1 MMKKLNLIFIIL
13 ASSILI
19 VSCEKNDDL
28 TDLSLLK
35 NSWTASYEENTTEGI
50 DIYRPSDY
58 MNFPTSRF
66 RQVFIFDKKNECDYL
81 VLAEN
86 DAHFFAKGSWEY
98 DSQSNL
104 MKIFDSNSIK
114 IFEFEVLEIRDDLLK
129 LKATS

>member
-1 MMKKLNLIFIIL
+1 MKKLNLIFIIL